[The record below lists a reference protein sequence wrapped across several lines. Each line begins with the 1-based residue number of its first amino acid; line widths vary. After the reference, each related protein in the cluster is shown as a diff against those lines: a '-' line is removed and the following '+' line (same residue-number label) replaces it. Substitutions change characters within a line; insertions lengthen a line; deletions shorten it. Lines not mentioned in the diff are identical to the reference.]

1 MLIKNTI
8 INNLPL
14 GPGVYKFSTKGNI
27 IYIGKAKNLQNRV
40 KSYFSKNSTRK
51 VNKIITESDK
61 IEWILTKNEH
71 EALILEAKLISK
83 HKPKYNVKLKENKY
97 YPRIAIDI
105 DSKYPRIFPYYGNN
119 DKNLKIFGPYPN
131 ITSKYAID
139 VLTQVYPIRVCN
151 DNVYKRATRAN
162 RACFLYDLG
171 KCAAPC
177 VSKINNEEYD
187 KLVNKAI
194 LFLNNERNTEIR
206 DLEDKMHSASNNE
219 DYQLAKF
226 YRNKIYLLNIFL
238 KNNIDFSDLDVST
251 DAFSIR
257 SIYGKSIL
265 GYAQYRD
272 NALYASG
279 HLLFDNGLGNK
290 KIIFKEAL
298 KQFYLIFNS
307 TSNPSEIILE
317 DNFSLKNLDFID
329 NVKIT
334 VKPKGNN
341 KFLLNL
347 ANRHLNEG
355 LKSDNRIYTSASNNY
370 IDAINDLK
378 NLLDINTDIS
388 RIEVYDNSHKKGSAA
403 IGGIVVFSNGEFKPE
418 ESRKI
423 KLNVNNGDD
432 YASMKE
438 MAIRRFT
445 KKRFGFTDFPDIIL
459 IDGGREQLNSFNN
472 ALKSINQKNIPILI
486 AIAKENEEL
495 YSLGKKKPYRL
506 MPNTSFYNFITMIR
520 DKAHNNAL
528 SGHRKLIS
536 KKNQFEVLDFLNKR
550 QRDSLLDKFGDINA
564 IYQASKNDLEG
575 IKFIGPKTIIKIYE
589 HISKY

>member
-1 MLIKNTI
+1 MLIKNKI
-8 INNLPL
+8 VKNLPL

-27 IYIGKAKNLQNRV
+27 IYIGKAKNLHNRI

-51 VNKIITESDK
+51 VSKIINESDK
-61 IEWILTKNEH
+61 IEWILTKNEN
-71 EALILEAKLISK
+71 EAIILESKLISK

-105 DSKYPRIFPYYGNN
+105 NSKYPRIFPYYGNN
-119 DKNLKIFGPYPN
+119 DTNLRIFGPYPN
-131 ITSKYAID
+131 ITSKFAID

-162 RACFLYDLG
+162 RACFLFDLG
-171 KCAAPC
+171 KCTAPC
-177 VSKINNEEYD
+177 INKINTEEYND
-187 KLVNKAI
+187 LVNKVI
-194 LFLNNERNTEIR
+194 LFLNNERNTEIK
-206 DLEDKMHSASNNE
+206 DLEDKMHKSSNNE

-226 YRNKIYLLNIFL
+226 YRNKIHLLNIFL
-238 KNNIDFSDLDVST
+238 KNNIEFNDLDVNT
-251 DAFSIR
+251 DAFSIK

-265 GYAQYRD
+265 GYAQFRD
-272 NALYASG
+272 NSLFASG

-290 KIIFKEAL
+290 NIIFKEAL

-317 DNFSLKNLDFID
+317 DNFNLKKLDIFD

-334 VKPKGNN
+334 VNPKGKN
-341 KFLLNL
+341 KFLLSL
-347 ANRHLNEG
+347 ANRHLIEG
-355 LKSDNRIYTSASNNY
+355 LKSDNRIYTSLSNNY

-378 NLLDINTDIS
+378 KLLDINTEIS
-388 RIEVYDNSHKKGSAA
+388 RIEVYDNSHKKGIAA
-403 IGGIVVFSNGEFKPE
+403 IGGIVVFINGEIKPE

-423 KLNVNNGDD
+423 KLNVDNGDD

-445 KKRFGFTDFPDIIL
+445 KKRFGFTDTPDIIL
-459 IDGGREQLNSFNN
+459 IDGGREQLNSFYN
-472 ALKSINQKNIPILI
+472 ALKSIEQKDIPILL

-495 YSLGKKKPYRL
+495 YSLGKNKPYRL
-506 MPNTSFYNFITMIR
+506 IPNTSFYNFITMIR

-536 KKNQFEVLDFLNKR
+536 KKSQFDVLDFLNKR
-550 QRDSLLDKFGDINA
+550 QKDSLLNKFGDINA

-575 IKFIGPKTIIKIYE
+575 IKFIGPKTINKIYD